1 MSAGD
6 LSIIDPDQ
14 SSWASMPPM
23 PPKAVRHPL
32 RDGFGKPIDRAIRL
46 EKPNKHASL
55 RTGGSVE
62 ATLQVAAGISHGGLR
77 LATGDDRA
85 IRQAPELAA
94 KRLLDVVLGSLS
106 LLLLSPMFLAIATAI
121 KLQSDG
127 PVFYTS
133 ERVGVGGRTFRCYKF
148 RTMVRDAE
156 SLRSQLAHLNER
168 QGILFKISNDP
179 RVTPLGAMLRK
190 YSLDELPQLINVLR
204 GEMSLVGPRPPLAC
218 EVEQYEPHHLRR
230 LSVLPGMT
238 GLWQVEARSDPSFDS
253 YVALDC
259 KYAEDWSLWLDL
271 KILARTFRVVFLG
284 TGV

>member
-1 MSAGD
+1 
-6 LSIIDPDQ
+6 
-14 SSWASMPPM
+14 MPPM
-23 PPKAVRHPL
+23 PPQAVLRPL
-32 RDGFGKPIDRAIRL
+32 RDGFGKPLDRAIRL

-55 RTGGSVE
+55 RLVGKDAEILDTQRGV
-62 ATLQVAAGISHGGLR
+62 LR
-77 LATGDDRA
+77 LATADDRA
-85 IRQAPELAA
+85 PRQATSLAI
-94 KRLLDVVLGSLS
+94 KRALDVMLGSLS
-106 LLLLSPMFLAIATAI
+106 LLLLSPVFAAIAAAI

-133 ERVGVGGRTFRCYKF
+133 ERVGVGGRIFRCYKF

-168 QGILFKISNDP
+168 EGILFKISNDP
-179 RVTPLGAMLRK
+179 RVTPLGALLRK

-204 GEMSLVGPRPPLAC
+204 GEMSLVGPRPSLAC
-218 EVEQYEPHHLRR
+218 EVEQYKPHHLRR

-253 YVALDC
+253 YISLDC